1 MDVCES
7 KKLLL
12 DSLRRTRENRK
23 TKESENNEKI
33 G

>member
-12 DSLRRTRENRK
+12 DRQKKKDKK
-23 TKESENNEKI
+23 TKEPENNEKI

>member
-12 DSLRRTRENRK
+12 DSLRKRRENKK
-23 TKESENNEKI
+23 TKEPENNEKI